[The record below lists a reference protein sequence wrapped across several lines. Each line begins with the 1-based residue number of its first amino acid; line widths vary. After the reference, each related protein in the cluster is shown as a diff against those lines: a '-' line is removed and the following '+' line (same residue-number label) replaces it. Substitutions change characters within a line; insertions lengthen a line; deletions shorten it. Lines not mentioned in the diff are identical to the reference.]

1 MALPSSPAELDP
13 AVPPLKFVDMPA
25 SPARLVEVRQA
36 LVAWA
41 TAIGLPD
48 DLVEDIVLATYEGL
62 INATEHAYTADP
74 RRLDLVAGLM
84 MDGWLLVTVRDY
96 GRWRRPPADP
106 GFRGRGLMM
115 IHNLP
120 DRAEVRPS
128 ADGTVVQMAWNTA
141 LRVGRAAQHQEGDVV
156 EAGAPEPFEEPFAQP
171 VGIELVHNGGSQVL
185 ERDVQVDLRIL
196 DQTVGDEHE

>member
-1 MALPSSPAELDP
+1 
-13 AVPPLKFVDMPA
+13 MPA
-25 SPARLVEVRQA
+25 NPARLVEVRQA

-74 RRLDLVAGLM
+74 RRLDLTAGLM
-84 MDGWLLVTVRDY
+84 IDGWLLVTVRDY
-96 GRWRRPPADP
+96 GRWRQPPADP

-128 ADGTVVQMAWNTA
+128 ADGTVVQMAWNTTLGWGVPRSTRRA
-141 LRVGRAAQHQEGDVV
+141 MSSWRGARTARGAARTAGRGRARPSRSI
-156 EAGAPEPFEEPFAQP
+156 AGPPARRPGRPADPRP
-171 VGIELVHNGGSQVL
+171 D
-185 ERDVQVDLRIL
+185 RR
-196 DQTVGDEHE
+196 